1 MVWPGGWAQ
10 RYVTA
15 GDDGVVAL
23 WQIPS
28 SDAPAAEA
36 EPESNPRSKKR
47 TPQGL
52 GMEKLW
58 C

>member
-1 MVWPGGWAQ
+1 MMWPEGWTQ

-15 GDDGVVAL
+15 GDDGVIAL

-28 SDAPAAEA
+28 SDASAAEA

-47 TPQGL
+47 LRRG
-52 GMEKLW
+52 
-58 C
+58 

>member
-15 GDDGVVAL
+15 GDDGVIVL

-28 SDAPAAEA
+28 SVAAEA

-47 TPQGL
+47 LRRG
-52 GMEKLW
+52 
-58 C
+58 